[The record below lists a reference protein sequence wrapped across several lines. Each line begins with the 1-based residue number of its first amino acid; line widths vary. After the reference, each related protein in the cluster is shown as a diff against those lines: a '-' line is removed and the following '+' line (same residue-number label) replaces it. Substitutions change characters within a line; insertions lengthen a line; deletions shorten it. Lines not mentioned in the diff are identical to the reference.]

1 MKKYLFGI
9 SVLALIASGHVRAAD
24 VVQAYDAPEVAPVS
38 VAPAFSWG
46 GFYIGGQ
53 LGGSWSDTAVSSNLH
68 GGTFIISTMTPLDLM
83 DGSLL
88 RFSPDPS
95 GFVGGIYAG
104 YNFDLGNDVIIGLEQ
119 DFVWGNVDAQTG
131 YKAFDLNPL
140 NGGAGGYLN
149 ARVGVEQQ
157 WAGATRVRFGY
168 AMDRFLPYIAA
179 GIAYGKV
186 KSSADAYLSQDPL
199 GFNPYPV
206 LTGDPGAGAYRFSN
220 SSTMTGWTLGVGG
233 DYAVTDNVLL
243 RLEYRYADYGS
254 ETYRHTIP
262 GYEVEHKTNDLRV
275 GVAYKF

>member
-104 YNFDLGNDVIIGLEQ
+104 YNFDLGNDVIIGVIL
-119 DFVWGNVDAQTG
+119 
-131 YKAFDLNPL
+131 
-140 NGGAGGYLN
+140 
-149 ARVGVEQQ
+149 
-157 WAGATRVRFGY
+157 
-168 AMDRFLPYIAA
+168 M
-179 GIAYGKV
+179 
-186 KSSADAYLSQDPL
+186 
-199 GFNPYPV
+199 PV
-206 LTGDPGAGAYRFSN
+206 LVLSN
-220 SSTMTGWTLGVGG
+220 NGQGQRGCVLAMLWIDSCLI
-233 DYAVTDNVLL
+233 LL
-243 RLEYRYADYGS
+243 RVLPMARSRAQPML
-254 ETYRHTIP
+254 IC
-262 GYEVEHKTNDLRV
+262 HKTRWGLILTPS
-275 GVAYKF
+275 